1 MGSTVFLDLMGGVA
15 LLLWGLHMVHSGV
28 VRAFGAELRRML
40 GVALR
45 NRFRAFIVGALVTAF
60 LQSSTATGLMTA
72 SFVTG
77 GTVDLVPALSVM
89 LGANVGTTLVVQAL
103 SFNIAVVAPILLCV
117 GVVAFKR
124 SNRTRTRDLGRVFIG
139 LGLML
144 LALHILLGTMG
155 SAENSPAARAFLN
168 AITGQ
173 PVLCLVVAAALTW
186 VAHSSVAVVLL
197 VMSLATAHFVSP
209 VAALALVLGANLGS
223 AINPLIEASQPGN
236 PASRRLP
243 IGNLITRVTGC
254 LLVLPFLN
262 VITELLLQLEP
273 NPARLAADFHT
284 AFNVVLALAFILPL
298 PGLAALLTRWLPD
311 QPKPADPATPLYLD
325 SSGTGTP
332 SVGLVCAA
340 REVLRMGDLIET
352 MLRQTMTALLSSD
365 RKLVAEISRMDDAVD
380 SLNEAVKL
388 YVTRITRDSLDDR
401 DGHRAM
407 EIVSFSINLEHV
419 GDIIDKNLMDL
430 AAKKIRRG
438 ITFSKDGEAELVA
451 FHHQVV
457 DSLKLAVGIFMS
469 GDINV
474 ARQLVAA
481 KAQLRSTEFAAA
493 ERYLTRLRDCTPETI
508 ESISLDLDILRDLKR
523 IHSHLCSAA
532 YPVLER
538 AGALQPSR
546 LRDLASSA
554 PQAAPK
560 RALRKSRAKHAEP
573 AQNAVAADDPSTVD
587 TG

>member
-1 MGSTVFLDLMGGVA
+1 VGSTAILDLMGGVA

-28 VRAFGAELRRML
+28 VRAFGAELRRLL
-40 GVALR
+40 GIALR
-45 NRFRAFIVGALVTAF
+45 NRFRAFFAGALVTAL

-77 GTVDLVPALSVM
+77 GAVDLVPALSVM

-103 SFNIAVVAPILLCV
+103 SFNISVVTPVLLCV
-117 GVVAFKR
+117 GLVAFKR
-124 SNRTRTRDLGRVFIG
+124 SGRTRTRDLGRVAIG
-139 LGLML
+139 AGLML
-144 LALHILLGTMG
+144 LALHILLGALG
-155 SAENSPAARAFLN
+155 PAQSSPAARALLN

-173 PVLCLVVAAALTW
+173 PVLCLVVAAVLTW
-186 VAHSSVAVVLL
+186 AAHSSVAVILL

-209 VAALALVLGANLGS
+209 VAVLALVLGANLGS

-243 IGNLITRVTGC
+243 IGNLLTRVAGC
-254 LLVLPFLN
+254 LAVLPFLQF
-262 VITELLLQLEP
+262 ITNMLLRLEP
-273 NPARLAADFHT
+273 NTARLAADFHT
-284 AFNVVLALAFILPL
+284 AFNVLLALAFIAPL
-298 PGLAALLTRWLPD
+298 PGLAALLTRWLP
-311 QPKPADPATPLYLD
+311 QQTKPADPATPLYLD
-325 SSGTGTP
+325 SAAAATP

-340 REVLRMGDLIET
+340 REVLRMGDLVET

-430 AAKKIRRG
+430 ASKKIRRG
-438 ITFSKDGEAELVA
+438 ITFSKDGETELVA
-451 FHHQVV
+451 FHQQVL
-457 DSLKLAVGIFMS
+457 DSLRLAVGIFMS
-469 GDINV
+469 GDIKV
-474 ARQLVAA
+474 ARQLIAA
-481 KAQLRSTEFAAA
+481 KSQLRTTEFAAS
-493 ERYLTRLRDCTPETI
+493 ERYLMRLREGSPETI

-538 AGALQPSR
+538 TGALRPSR
-546 LRDLASSA
+546 LRDFPFSG
-554 PQAAPK
+554 PPAA
-560 RALRKSRAKHAEP
+560 AK
-573 AQNAVAADDPSTVD
+573 STVVKGR
-587 TG
+587 TEPPERPGT